1 MLTFYLCCLIF
12 GGILLGISLFGGHDS
27 SSMEHSAE
35 LDMHDAPELG
45 SASDIHISHIDHFD
59 HQIEHSHTE
68 LKDAVKFISF
78 RNVIYFLTFFGLT
91 GTTFTLLSISAF
103 ISFLASGAIGG
114 LSWIFGYKLF
124 KYLKESETG
133 KGTETSDLNG
143 KICRITLPVKKEQ
156 KGKII
161 VYLEEQIIEMQAI
174 VSEASSKNEF
184 VTGERALIVDI
195 KDNIAYIDTTDL

>member
-27 SSMEHSAE
+27 GDMEHSAE
-35 LDMHDAPELG
+35 LGMHDAPELD
-45 SASDIHISHIDHFD
+45 AATDTEIAHIDHFE
-59 HQIEHSHTE
+59 HQVVHSQTE

-103 ISFLASGAIGG
+103 ISLLASGAIGA

-124 KYLKESETG
+124 KYLKDSETG
-133 KGTETSDLNG
+133 KGIETSDLKG
-143 KICRITLPVKKEQ
+143 KICKVTLPVKKEQ

-161 VYLEEQIIEMQAI
+161 VYLEEQIIELQAI